1 LEEFFDLED
10 LDEEEDDD
18 FLLEDFE
25 DLLLLGFLGFLGFL
39 CLVSCTILITFL
51 EWLDEL
57 LLLS

>member
-1 LEEFFDLED
+1 MED

-25 DLLLLGFLGFLGFL
+25 DFLLLGFLGFL